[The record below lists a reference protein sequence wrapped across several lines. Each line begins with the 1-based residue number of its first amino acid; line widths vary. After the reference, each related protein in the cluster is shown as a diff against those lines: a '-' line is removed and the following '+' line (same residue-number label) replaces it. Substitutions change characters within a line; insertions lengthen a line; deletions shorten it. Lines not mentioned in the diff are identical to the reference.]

1 MEENKLTVIV
11 PIYNEEDTLPLF
23 LSELVK
29 YCQTN
34 DWFLILV
41 DDGSTDNS
49 DEILNSYKEADG
61 VKIINHKINKG
72 YGAAIKTA
80 LRFTE
85 TPWVV
90 TVDGDGQHDFHDID
104 SLLILAEEECADLV
118 VGKRCEGS
126 GFFRSIGKHLIRS
139 FAKLLMP
146 INIHDL
152 NSGFKLYRTELVKLF
167 APICPDTMSFS
178 DIITLFFINQKCKV
192 LEYPIH
198 IKSRQGGKSTINLS
212 TAFDTVVNILN
223 ISMLFNPLRI
233 FLPLSMLFFIIGL
246 AWGIPIVLAG
256 RGVSLG
262 SLLLI
267 ICSLVFLSIG
277 LIASQL
283 SSIRLDSLNDKSN
296 SISFHK

>member
-1 MEENKLTVIV
+1 
-11 PIYNEEDTLPLF
+11 
-23 LSELVK
+23 
-29 YCQTN
+29 
-34 DWFLILV
+34 
-41 DDGSTDNS
+41 
-49 DEILNSYKEADG
+49 
-61 VKIINHKINKG
+61 
-72 YGAAIKTA
+72 
-80 LRFTE
+80 
-85 TPWVV
+85 
-90 TVDGDGQHDFHDID
+90 
-104 SLLILAEEECADLV
+104 
-118 VGKRCEGS
+118 
-126 GFFRSIGKHLIRS
+126 
-139 FAKLLMP
+139 MP